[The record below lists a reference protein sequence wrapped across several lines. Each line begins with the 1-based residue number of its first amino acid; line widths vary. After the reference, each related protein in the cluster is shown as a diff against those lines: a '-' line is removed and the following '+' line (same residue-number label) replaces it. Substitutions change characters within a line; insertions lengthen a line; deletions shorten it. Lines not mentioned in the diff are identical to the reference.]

1 MSSPGDGRNVD
12 PSLGVLEGEGAEQ
25 ETNSD
30 RVVTEGGPPLEVWDR
45 IPSSDAEGRDDP
57 TYFDR
62 PALKRPVW
70 KWYVPAYFA
79 VGGAAGAAAALGAAA
94 QLADRRGLD
103 GLIRRCRW
111 VAATGGAVGTVLL
124 IVDLGKPGRFLNMLR
139 VFRPSSPMNI
149 GSWVLATVAPAAAG
163 SAVLSRPGG
172 ITGLAGDLSGL
183 VSGTAGLPLAGY
195 TAVLVANTAVPVWQG
210 ARRTGPPLFVSS
222 GMSAAAS
229 LLQLMKLTDQEER
242 IVRRFA
248 VMGAA
253 ADLVSEIALEREAGR
268 VDQVAKPLHE
278 GRSGA
283 LLGAS
288 KALTAASLVLNLAPE
303 RWRWKR
309 VLAGILGAL
318 GAVAVKFGIME
329 AGAASAADPRATFH
343 QQRAGLGG
351 AEATGRPAVASART

>member
-1 MSSPGDGRNVD
+1 M
-12 PSLGVLEGEGAEQ
+12 
-25 ETNSD
+25 
-30 RVVTEGGPPLEVWDR
+30 
-45 IPSSDAEGRDDP
+45 
-57 TYFDR
+57 
-62 PALKRPVW
+62 
-70 KWYVPAYFA
+70 
-79 VGGAAGAAAALGAAA
+79 
-94 QLADRRGLD
+94 
-103 GLIRRCRW
+103 
-111 VAATGGAVGTVLL
+111 AATGGAVGTVLL

-288 KALTAASLVLNLAPE
+288 KALTAASLMLNLAPG

-329 AGAASAADPRATFH
+329 AGAASSADPRATFH